1 MNHFSFF
8 YINKLADVSVFNVS
22 KKNTVILIFSNLIL
36 MKEFILSFFLMDLLF
51 SKVNVILDHLDRM
64 S

>member
-1 MNHFSFF
+1 MNHFS
-8 YINKLADVSVFNVS
+8 LADVSVFNVQ
-22 KKNTVILIFSNLIL
+22 KNNCYFNFFKYNLDGGIFI
-36 MKEFILSFFLMDLLF
+36 KFFLMDLLF